1 MPRKVGETHLLEA
14 STSQPPSSEQP
25 PPAKKNWWQA
35 VLTTTPVV
43 LTVVAT
49 LLAGL
54 STSEMTLAQYHRSLA
69 DQNQSKASDQWGFF
83 QAKRIRESGMEEAFD
98 KLPPRFKTS
107 KGLQP
112 SRLEA
117 ASRQLTRVLQEAEKQ
132 TAELGGMVS
141 RPPNDTNQEQGAN
154 QGPRKNGTQKGSAG
168 EPLRG
173 AAARL
178 HQATQEIVREA
189 QGADKL
195 LHDKLAK
202 KQVEGAF
209 VFLSDKLPEVDDI
222 KFQQEDINQAVQAI
236 SDRVE
241 ENELEP
247 TLRRIKEEDL
257 RRALDTAEGNA
268 RRLGRC
274 GKSVGKMLDEIDKLV
289 RDQTSRAGDFHQA
302 VGDYRNTLTEVLLLD

>member
-1 MPRKVGETHLLEA
+1 MPRKMGETHLMEA
-14 STSQPPSSEQP
+14 SASQPTSSEQT

-54 STSEMTLAQYHRSLA
+54 SSSEMTLAQYHRSLA
-69 DQNQSKASDQWGFF
+69 GQNQSKASDQWGFF

-141 RPPNDTNQEQGAN
+141 RPPNDTNQEQ
-154 QGPRKNGTQKGSAG
+154 
-168 EPLRG
+168 E
-173 AAARL
+173 
-178 HQATQEIVREA
+178 
-189 QGADKL
+189 
-195 LHDKLAK
+195 
-202 KQVEGAF
+202 
-209 VFLSDKLPEVDDI
+209 
-222 KFQQEDINQAVQAI
+222 
-236 SDRVE
+236 
-241 ENELEP
+241 
-247 TLRRIKEEDL
+247 
-257 RRALDTAEGNA
+257 
-268 RRLGRC
+268 
-274 GKSVGKMLDEIDKLV
+274 
-289 RDQTSRAGDFHQA
+289 
-302 VGDYRNTLTEVLLLD
+302 